1 MLKINHLT
9 ITTLKGRKLLEDFS
23 FVLEKGDK
31 IALIGEEG
39 NGKSTLLKIMAGID
53 VDSYVTFSGSIDCD
67 ERIGYLPQKLNAKE
81 MEKSVIDYIDEDPDY
96 NHLYTLIPSIDIDVS
111 LIDDRKMKTLSGG
124 ERVRIMLLKILYED
138 PDILLLDEPSNDLD
152 LKTLIWLE
160 EFMIATRLP
169 MIFIS
174 HDETLLSN
182 CANGILHLEQLKRKS
197 EPHMSYAGTDYQT
210 YSEERLAYI
219 KRNNMIAAK
228 QRSELKKQMDKWR
241 QIYQKVEYRQT
252 TISRQDPHGGQLLK
266 KKMHAV
272 KAQEKVLE
280 KKKENL
286 LETYEPEEAID
297 IFFEEV
303 HINPNKVILDAHIDA
318 LYAED
323 KLLGQNIDLKIFG
336 KDKICIIGDNG
347 SGKTTLL
354 KKIYELMKG
363 LEGVSIGYMPQNYD
377 ELLDNEITPIEYLWD
392 GRKREELGKVR
403 SFLGALRFTSEEMEH
418 KIKELSE
425 GQKCKI
431 LLVKMILSGNEVL
444 LLDEPTRNLSP
455 LSGPKIRQILCDFKG
470 TIISISH
477 DRKFI
482 EEVADKVYELK
493 DGRLRLLD

>member
-1 MLKINHLT
+1 
-9 ITTLKGRKLLEDFS
+9 
-23 FVLEKGDK
+23 
-31 IALIGEEG
+31 
-39 NGKSTLLKIMAGID
+39 
-53 VDSYVTFSGSIDCD
+53 
-67 ERIGYLPQKLNAKE
+67 
-81 MEKSVIDYIDEDPDY
+81 
-96 NHLYTLIPSIDIDVS
+96 
-111 LIDDRKMKTLSGG
+111 
-124 ERVRIMLLKILYED
+124 
-138 PDILLLDEPSNDLD
+138 
-152 LKTLIWLE
+152 
-160 EFMIATRLP
+160 
-169 MIFIS
+169 
-174 HDETLLSN
+174 
-182 CANGILHLEQLKRKS
+182 
-197 EPHMSYAGTDYQT
+197 
-210 YSEERLAYI
+210 
-219 KRNNMIAAK
+219 
-228 QRSELKKQMDKWR
+228 
-241 QIYQKVEYRQT
+241 
-252 TISRQDPHGGQLLK
+252 
-266 KKMHAV
+266 
-272 KAQEKVLE
+272 
-280 KKKENL
+280 
-286 LETYEPEEAID
+286 
-297 IFFEEV
+297 
-303 HINPNKVILDAHIDA
+303 
-318 LYAED
+318 
-323 KLLGQNIDLKIFG
+323 
-336 KDKICIIGDNG
+336 G